1 MGSRSLPKYI
11 GSPHGRRATSHDKL
25 GHRANQIGRFF
36 QSQKPETVVAAI
48 EEHLLKFWDPR
59 IRRAIVSQLAERRVH
74 LDPLVRQAVEPMGG
88 G

>member
-1 MGSRSLPKYI
+1 
-11 GSPHGRRATSHDKL
+11 
-25 GHRANQIGRFF
+25 
-36 QSQKPETVVAAI
+36 VVAAI

-59 IRRAIVSQLAERRVH
+59 IRRAIVSQLVERRVH